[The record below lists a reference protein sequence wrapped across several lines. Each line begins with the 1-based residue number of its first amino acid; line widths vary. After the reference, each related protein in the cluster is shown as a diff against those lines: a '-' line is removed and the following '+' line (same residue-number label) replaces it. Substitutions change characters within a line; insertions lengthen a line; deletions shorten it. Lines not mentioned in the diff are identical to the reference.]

1 VKVNGATLP
10 VFSSPS
16 SYLTLERAWK
26 TGDKVEINLPMK
38 LHIDA
43 MPDDQSLQ
51 AMMYGPLVLAG
62 CFDAVSKEMLYGD
75 YEPKPTDQHK
85 VPDIVAD
92 ANKPTAWVEADS
104 KQPLTFRALG
114 QSQDM
119 TLVPLYQV
127 INDRYAVYWKVK
139 SKST

>member
-1 VKVNGATLP
+1 
-10 VFSSPS
+10 
-16 SYLTLERAWK
+16 
-26 TGDKVEINLPMK
+26 
-38 LHIDA
+38 
-43 MPDDQSLQ
+43 
-51 AMMYGPLVLAG
+51 
-62 CFDAVSKEMLYGD
+62 MLYGN

-85 VPDIVAD
+85 IPDIVAD
-92 ANKPTAWVEADS
+92 ANKPTSWVEADN